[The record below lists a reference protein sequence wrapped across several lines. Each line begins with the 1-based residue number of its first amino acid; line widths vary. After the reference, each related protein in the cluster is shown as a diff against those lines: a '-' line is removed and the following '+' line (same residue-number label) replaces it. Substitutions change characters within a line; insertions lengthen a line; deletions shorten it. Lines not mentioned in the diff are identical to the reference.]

1 MSSGRKTLLFILL
14 GIAILLWVVGI
25 AAIPVVEGLDAK
37 TKTDN
42 IILNGIPF
50 ILIFIGIIIAFIDF
64 TILMATL
71 WNNKI
76 SEDLHRPIERAL
88 IIGIIVGIVGLF
100 QPIAFLLYTV
110 SFIILFFS
118 TLGFIFWSHI
128 IPRAGANS

>member
-1 MSSGRKTLLFILL
+1 MSAGRKKLLFILL
-14 GIAILLWVVGI
+14 AIAVVLWVAGI
-25 AAIPVVEGLDAK
+25 AAIPIVEGLDPK

-76 SEDLHRPIERAL
+76 SEDVHRPIERAL
-88 IIGIIVGIVGLF
+88 IIGIVVGIVGLF
-100 QPIAFLLYTV
+100 QPIAFLVYTAG
-110 SFIILFFS
+110 FPILFLS
-118 TLGFIFWSHI
+118 TIGFIFWSHI
-128 IPRAGANS
+128 VPRASARG